1 MRVQVVVLL
10 VVLGCSWARGRI
22 VSKCEL
28 RDKLIQ
34 AISNLPQKAKESGLG
49 GGNFVAKIVCFAEIA
64 SKFNTSVM
72 TYGMGDHDIREKRD
86 VSSSLAEQEVWTLYG
101 VFQLCNELACSDG
114 TNPSPNVCQIN
125 CTNLI
130 DDDIQD
136 DVHCLMMLFVQLV
149 ENGFGADHWEEL
161 KKEIK
166 LILQD
171 KCKDKQD
178 AEYFAECS

>member
-34 AISNLPQKAKESGLG
+34 AISSLPQKAKESGLG
-49 GGNFVAKIVCFAEIA
+49 GGNFVAK
-64 SKFNTSVM
+64 N
-72 TYGMGDHDIREKRD
+72 HDIREKRD

-125 CTNLI
+125 CTSETSPFTI
-130 DDDIQD
+130 
-136 DVHCLMMLFVQLV
+136 F
-149 ENGFGADHWEEL
+149 
-161 KKEIK
+161 
-166 LILQD
+166 
-171 KCKDKQD
+171 
-178 AEYFAECS
+178 